1 MEGREVTAKNDKMFC
16 KNLKKAKTQQK
27 ETINHLGGDK

>member
-1 MEGREVTAKNDKMFC
+1 MEGREDKMIKC
-16 KNLKKAKTQQK
+16 SAKNLKKAKTQQK